1 MYTKRAFISAWPALG
16 AAIVACTLF
25 AGAAFADP
33 PAAPAA
39 DTRVANVSLA
49 GLDLSTP
56 EGARAAHDRIKIV
69 VKRLCF
75 QMEDPSEIDHLE
87 AYNICVLKT
96 LADTVRRINAP
107 TLAALEK

>member
-1 MYTKRAFISAWPALG
+1 MYTKGVFMSAWPLLG

-39 DTRVANVSLA
+39 DIRAAKVSLA

-56 EGARAAHDRIKIV
+56 EGAHAAHARIKIV
-69 VKRLCF
+69 AKRLCF
-75 QMEDPSEIDHLE
+75 QIEDPSEIDHLE
-87 AYNICVLKT
+87 AYQMCVLKT

-107 TLAALEK
+107 SLAALEK